1 MFFSTRYFLVI
12 LFILTS
18 VAPLSA
24 QTILWDSTGVPVC
37 TAAGWQRSPRLVTD
51 GAQGAILAWE
61 DMRTGSDPAIFAA
74 RLRAD
79 GTLPWRTDG
88 VEVAA
93 PKSGQRLAGIVSDG
107 AGGAYIGWWNR
118 AGNDGDVFV
127 QRIDGDGNAV
137 WSTGGIAVCTAEGRQ
152 EWAEMSSDGNGG
164 MMITWQDRRNGND
177 NDIHAQRLA
186 ADGRA
191 LWAADGLAVSTAAG
205 DQNYPQLA
213 TDQNG
218 GAFITWMD
226 RRTEDDIYA
235 QHVLADGTLGWTED
249 FPVCTEPNRQVAPKV
264 IPYGENSVA
273 FFWQDYRLGPTTSA
287 LYLQIIDGQG
297 ERLYPEDYQ
306 VSQSENAQSGM
317 TLTSDGQKGALAVW
331 TDYRSG
337 AGEGD
342 VYMRRI
348 RADGAIVG
356 DFGNALCD
364 YTNTQERASMISDGQ
379 GGGFAVWQ
387 DKRNG
392 FDYDLYMNRIS
403 AQGQTNYTEWNGH
416 TGILL
421 HKADNNQ
428 LAPQVIES
436 GPGYALICWYDG
448 RVLDGQ
454 ADIYAQRVAWAPN
467 LTFPQNI
474 DFGIN
479 KVGRAVYDTIRVAND
494 GARPLTITNVRRASN
509 PGTTHPADFL
519 FHPTF
524 TLPATLQ
531 PGEGVDIVLSFT
543 PGAIG
548 ERISELRISSD
559 APQDPVVIP
568 LRGEGSNPFLQLKSV
583 HQFRITK
590 VGTSNHE
597 EIAGMIKNTGTG
609 LLVIPNIEIVGT
621 DSQLFTLG
629 DNPPFP
635 LMVEEGESL
644 ALKLRFSPS
653 EAGPKDALIRVFSNA
668 DDQPKE
674 GRLSG
679 IGAEPSLTT
688 IPLAAYFDTT
698 MTTKTRETTFDI
710 RNTSSVELVVNALQ
724 LAGEH
729 PDQFSVDAA
738 LPLRIPGDGVGPVT
752 LRFQPTSVGAKR
764 ADLLIESD
772 APISPYTMRISAAA
786 ILLGTQVLAPAAQGF
801 TVEALYPQPLL
812 SGQPL
817 QLRLTMSV
825 PGGNIRIHLFD
836 LLGRNRARLFDG
848 RIPAGA
854 STLPLHLAGL
864 GLEAGSYLLRVESDA
879 TSLSRLFTIVE

>member
-1 MFFSTRYFLVI
+1 MSLSTRYAFVI
-12 LFILTS
+12 VSFTLGIA
-18 VAPLSA
+18 APLSA
-24 QTILWDSTGVPVC
+24 QVILWDSTGVPVC
-37 TAAGWQRSPRLVTD
+37 TAEGWQRNPRLVTD
-51 GAQGAILAWE
+51 GARGAIIVWE
-61 DMRTGSDPAIFAA
+61 DIRSGSDPAIFAA
-74 RLRAD
+74 RLLAD
-79 GTLPWRTDG
+79 GTLPWRKDG
-88 VEVAA
+88 VEIAA
-93 PKSGQRLAGIVSDG
+93 PKTGQRLAGIVSDG
-107 AGGAYIGWWNR
+107 SGGAYIGWWNR

-127 QRIDGDGNAV
+127 QRIDVNGNAL
-137 WSTGGIAVCTAEGRQ
+137 WTAGGIAVCAAAGRQ
-152 EWAEMSSDGNGG
+152 EWVEMTSDGSGG
-164 MMITWQDRRNGND
+164 VMVTWQDRRGGSD
-177 NDIHAQRLA
+177 NDIYVQRIA
-186 ADGRA
+186 PDGRA
-191 LWAADGLAVSTAAG
+191 LWAADGMAVSTAVG

-213 TDQNG
+213 TDQSG
-218 GAFITWMD
+218 GAFIAWMD

-235 QHVLADGTLGWTED
+235 QHVLADGSLGWTED

-264 IPYGENSVA
+264 IPYGDHSVA

-287 LYLQIIDGQG
+287 LYLQIIDAQG
-297 ERLYPEDYQ
+297 GRLYPEDYQ
-306 VSQSENAQSGM
+306 VSQSDNAQSGM
-317 TLTSDGQKGALAVW
+317 TLTGDGQKGALAVW

-403 AQGQTNYTEWNGH
+403 AQGQTTYPEWNGH

-436 GPGYALICWYDG
+436 GAGFALVCWYDG
-448 RVLDGQ
+448 RLLDGQ

-467 LTFPQNI
+467 LTFPETV
-474 DFGIN
+474 DFGIA
-479 KVGRAVYDTIRVAND
+479 KIGRTVYDTIRLAND
-494 GARPLTITNVRRASN
+494 GARPLTITNIRRASN

-524 TLPATLQ
+524 ALPAALQ
-531 PGEGVDIVLSFT
+531 PGEGVDVVISFT
-543 PGAIG
+543 PSGAG

-559 APQDPVVIP
+559 APQDPVIIP
-568 LRGEGSNPFLQLKSV
+568 LRGQGTNPFLQLKSV
-583 HQFRITK
+583 HQFRVTK
-590 VGTSNHE
+590 VGTTNQE
-597 EIAGMIKNTGTG
+597 EITGMIKNTGTG

-621 DSQLFTLG
+621 DRHRFTLG

-635 LMVEEGESL
+635 LMVEEGGSL
-644 ALKLRFSPS
+644 ALKLRFSPL
-653 EAGPKDALIRVFSNA
+653 EAGPKEAQIRVFSNA

-688 IPLAAYFDTT
+688 IPLASYFDTT
-698 MTTKTRETTFDI
+698 MTTKTRETTFNI

-729 PDQFSVDAA
+729 PDQFSVEAT
-738 LPLRIPGDGVGPVT
+738 LPMHIPGDGLGPVT
-752 LRFQPTSVGAKR
+752 LRFHPTSVGPKR
-764 ADLLIESD
+764 ADLLIASD
-772 APISPYTMRISAAA
+772 APISPYTMRISGAA
-786 ILLGTQVLAPAAQGF
+786 ILLGIDDMAA
-801 TVEALYPQPLL
+801 VHDLSIDALYPQPL
-812 SGQPL
+812 GEAQPL
-817 QLRLTMSV
+817 QLRLILPAGAADV
-825 PGGNIRIHLFD
+825 RIRLFD
-836 LLGRNRARLFDG
+836 LLGRMRAEPFGGQLPAGSSNLYIPAAASGLESGTYVLQVESPGG
-848 RIPAGA
+848 RITR
-854 STLPLHLAGL
+854 TLVVA
-864 GLEAGSYLLRVESDA
+864 R
-879 TSLSRLFTIVE
+879 